1 LQVSRF
7 LLNTVCTNGHWNEQ
21 ELENVQLDLS
31 CVSKLPAGK
40 AWNDAGNYK
49 QRRAAAKPAA
59 CHTHSMH
66 RRPSASYFGIAPMRQ
81 LYTRDFSFHAKFSN
95 ALFSRPREAKLPSK
109 YRDMDPVFK
118 FWGFCAHHSPTIRV
132 KLARWTK
139 PTISSFLPNF
149 AVIGILCHINKH

>member
-31 CVSKLPAGK
+31 CVSTLPAGK

-66 RRPSASYFGIAPMRQ
+66 RRRSASYFGICDSYALAISLFMPNSRT
-81 LYTRDFSFHAKFSN
+81 LYSHALERRNSRRNTATWTQFSN
-95 ALFSRPREAKLPSK
+95 FGASVPITLRLSGSN
-109 YRDMDPVFK
+109 
-118 FWGFCAHHSPTIRV
+118 
-132 KLARWTK
+132 LARWTK
-139 PTISSFLPNF
+139 PTISSFVPNF
-149 AVIGILCHINKH
+149 AVIGILCHINTH